1 MFQNI
6 KNQIVNMIKGQDE
19 PAINFIPNLM
29 KRVAKD
35 ADGNL
40 ASRMN
45 RQFIPL
51 GDLQRPEPKKPLKAW
66 AGDKIKKSIMKG
78 NCAGNRTEGVAGG
91 AIRLMKQERML
102 DKIHGNVVLE
112 GL

>member
-1 MFQNI
+1 MFQQF
-6 KNQIVNMIKGQDE
+6 KNKINNLLKGE
-19 PAINFIPNLM
+19 KELAINFIPNMM

-35 ADGNL
+35 KDGNL

-51 GDLQRPEPKKPLKAW
+51 GDLQPPKVKKVPKVW
-66 AGDKIKKSIMKG
+66 RGDKIKKAIIKG
-78 NCAGNRTEGVAGG
+78 QCAGLRTEGVAGG

-102 DKIHGNVVLE
+102 DKLNLI
-112 GL
+112 